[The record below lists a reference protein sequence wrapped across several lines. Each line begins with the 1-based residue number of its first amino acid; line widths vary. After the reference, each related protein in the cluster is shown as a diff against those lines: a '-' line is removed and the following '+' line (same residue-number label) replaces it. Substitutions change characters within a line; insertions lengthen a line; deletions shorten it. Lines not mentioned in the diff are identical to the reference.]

1 MAETISN
8 LKGYKWVGN
17 ATMDI
22 PSVLKISHKIN
33 FIFNN
38 TIGSEILFM
47 YGNIYYNGNEVYNNS
62 SGWLNENY
70 RTIDITGGTGVTNV
84 GLINIFESFGTL
96 TKSSLQ
102 VLEKPSNVSINTN
115 TYDSWILLLENNN
128 SVAVTCY
135 YTILSTTYKDTIEA
149 SNQGRIGRN
158 WTSSQTSAE
167 VTMYFSA
174 NGYVDSDSITYTLI
188 RPSYLSM
195 NKYRSS
201 NDFTPTMPTDEFAQ
215 TLAFTSNNTSFS
227 GMRAT
232 TDTLYYV
239 KSDGSEVE
247 VYNTSTKWTGNTE
260 YIAILVSEEQIVAGI
275 FKTFFDTLYKTIDN
289 FEYTLKIKGHETYA
303 IKLNLGGTTYEI
315 K

>member
-1 MAETISN
+1 MAETTQ
-8 LKGYKWVGN
+8 LV
-17 ATMDI
+17 
-22 PSVLKISHKIN
+22 
-33 FIFNN
+33 
-38 TIGSEILFM
+38 
-47 YGNIYYNGNEVYNNS
+47 
-62 SGWLNENY
+62 
-70 RTIDITGGTGVTNV
+70 
-84 GLINIFESFGTL
+84 
-96 TKSSLQ
+96 
-102 VLEKPSNVSINTN
+102 KPSNVSINTN
-115 TYDSWILLLENNN
+115 TYNSWALNITNSNDTNVSCKYTMNGVENTMRITAN
-128 SVAVTCY
+128 
-135 YTILSTTYKDTIEA
+135 STTT
-149 SNQGRIGRN
+149 IGRE
-158 WTSSQTSAE
+158 WSTDESSGTA
-167 VTMYFSA
+167 TIYFSA
-174 NGYVDSDSITYTLI
+174 DGYVDSDSITYTLI

-201 NDFTPTMPTDEFAQ
+201 NDFTPTMPTDEFTQ

-260 YIAILVSEEQIVAGI
+260 YITILVSEGQSVATI